1 MSKKEANTT
10 DFWLP
15 RSGPMPRPESIE
27 QAVEVL
33 KREAFPA
40 PKVSRVQLHATEFTT
55 LCPRSGQPDFGEVLV
70 EYVPDQ
76 RCLESKSLKFYLWA
90 FRDYPT
96 FAEGLAERIADDLQ
110 SVLQAKHLRVI
121 VKQYPRGAIGIEVE
135 AERNAHN
142 TD

>member
-1 MSKKEANTT
+1 MPKEEPTTT

-15 RSGPMPRPESIE
+15 RSGPMPRPESVE
-27 QAVEVL
+27 QAVAVL

-40 PKVSRVQLHATEFTT
+40 PNISRVQLHATEFTT

-70 EYVPDQ
+70 EYVPSEL
-76 RCLESKSLKFYLWA
+76 CIESKSFKFYLWA

-110 SVLQAKHLRVI
+110 SVLQAKQLRVV

-135 AERNAHN
+135 AERSAIE
-142 TD
+142 

>member
-1 MSKKEANTT
+1 MPKRKKEESI

-27 QAVEVL
+27 QAVEVMR
-33 KREAFPA
+33 REAFPA
-40 PKVSRVQLHATEFTT
+40 PNVSRVQLHATEFTT

-70 EYVPDQ
+70 EYVPHEL
-76 RCLESKSLKFYLWA
+76 CIESKSFKFYLWA

-121 VKQYPRGAIGIEVE
+121 IKQYPRGAIEIEVE
-135 AERNAHN
+135 AER
-142 TD
+142 TG

>member
-1 MSKKEANTT
+1 MENQSPGQST

-27 QAVEVL
+27 QAVEVM

-40 PKVSRVQLHATEFTT
+40 PAVSRVRLHATEFTT
-55 LCPRSGQPDFGEVLV
+55 VCPRSGQPDFGEVSV
-70 EYVPDQ
+70 EYVPDKL
-76 RCLESKSLKFYLWA
+76 CLESKSFKFYLWS
-90 FRDYPT
+90 FREYPT

-110 SVLQAKHLRVI
+110 SILQANYLKVV

-135 AERNAHN
+135 AERGAL
-142 TD
+142 